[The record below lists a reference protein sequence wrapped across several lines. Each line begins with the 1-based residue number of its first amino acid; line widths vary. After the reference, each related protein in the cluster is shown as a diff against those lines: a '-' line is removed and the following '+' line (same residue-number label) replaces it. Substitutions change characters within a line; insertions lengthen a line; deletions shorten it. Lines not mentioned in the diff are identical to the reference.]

1 MKVAVKKLKI
11 EDPAKVQMLVGEN
24 IDAIE
29 PGLVVLDSCLLL
41 GNATIDVIGLD
52 TNGALVLIVTGLT
65 ADEEML
71 LKAVEAYSWC
81 REYPESLERLYPTC
95 VVSEGRPP
103 RLLFVVERMPE
114 AFHRKIK
121 QLGFPEVDGVEF
133 RLLDVEGGPAVYFES
148 VLRLRRNAPAP
159 AAAPASEMP
168 VTEMPSAA
176 DNVIAM
182 NGPVAARATS
192 LKLQKLAG
200 QSAEPVI
207 TPRASERP
215 VAAPREPAAVVSM
228 VSRQSA
234 RPRVEPLPSQP
245 EPVLVPGPLIV
256 TPEPVI
262 ATPEPVVVAPGPM
275 IVTPEPVVLPK
286 AAAEPEPDLDDQLQ
300 SYLAAFQLG
309 DAAADAT
316 KSAIAPVVASEPDLI
331 VHPDPIVAPALESVA
346 GAETGLIVMDEP
358 EAELIV
364 VDEPEPI
371 DFVAESIVAAGEA
384 VPSVNSAS
392 STGVP
397 QPKGERS
404 ARNLPELSLRPSA
417 PITVPRPAPL
427 AKPAA
432 AASVAEP
439 HEARVSFKDLA
450 GALLGGA
457 DLAAPATPIAAAI
470 EPADGELE
478 AQAPADLVI
487 EPEGE
492 AATPGATTLPQ
503 GMDGLK
509 FPSDGVL
516 TRQWM
521 EFLSQVSTK

>member
-95 VVSEGRPP
+95 VVSEARPP

-148 VLRLRRNAPAP
+148 VLRLRRNAPAEP
-159 AAAPASEMP
+159 AAASRSEMPASEMP
-168 VTEMPSAA
+168 ASMAPVSEMVSAA

-192 LKLQKLAG
+192 LKLQKLVN

-207 TPRASERP
+207 TSRASERK
-215 VAAPREPAAVVSM
+215 VAAPREAAAVVSM
-228 VSRQSA
+228 VSRQAA
-234 RPRVEPLPSQP
+234 RPRVEPMPLSQSEPVLDAAPAVVPQP

-262 ATPEPVVVAPGPM
+262 ATPERVVVAPGPT
-275 IVTPEPVVLPK
+275 IVTPEPIVLPK
-286 AAAEPEPDLDDQLQ
+286 AAAAPARTSDDREADLTDQLQ

-309 DAAADAT
+309 DAAAAAT
-316 KSAIAPVVASEPDLI
+316 KPAIAPVAAAEPKLI
-331 VHPDPIVAPALESVA
+331 VHPDPTVVPALE
-346 GAETGLIVMDEP
+346 AETDLIVMDEP

-364 VDEPEPI
+364 VDEPEPL
-371 DFVAESIVAAGEA
+371 DFVAESIVAPSEA
-384 VPSVNSAS
+384 
-392 STGVP
+392 
-397 QPKGERS
+397 
-404 ARNLPELSLRPSA
+404 
-417 PITVPRPAPL
+417 ITAPRPAPAVTPL

-432 AASVAEP
+432 AATVVEP
-439 HEARVSFKDLA
+439 NKARVSFKDLA
-450 GALLGGA
+450 GALLGSP
-457 DLAAPATPIAAAI
+457 DPVEAAL
-470 EPADGELE
+470 EPAGSGLE
-478 AQAPADLVI
+478 AEEPADLVI
-487 EPEGE
+487 DPERE
-492 AATPGATTLPQ
+492 AATPAATTLPQ
-503 GMDGLK
+503 QFDGLK

-521 EFLSQVSTK
+521 EFLSQMSTK

>member
-121 QLGFPEVDGVEF
+121 QLGFPEVDVVEF
-133 RLLDVEGGPAVYFES
+133 RFLDVEGGPAVYFES

-159 AAAPASEMP
+159 AAAPRSEMP
-168 VTEMPSAA
+168 VSEMPSAA

-192 LKLQKLAG
+192 LKVGKLAG

-256 TPEPVI
+256 TPDPVI

-275 IVTPEPVVLPK
+275 IVTPEPIVLPK
-286 AAAEPEPDLDDQLQ
+286 AAAEPEPAHTSDDREADLADQLQ

-309 DAAADAT
+309 DATAAAT
-316 KSAIAPVVASEPDLI
+316 KSAIAPVVASEPDLV

-364 VDEPEPI
+364 VDEPEPL
-371 DFVAESIVAAGEA
+371 DFVAASIVAASEA
-384 VPSVNSAS
+384 
-392 STGVP
+392 

-432 AASVAEP
+432 AGAAGQP
-439 HEARVSFKDLA
+439 HKARVSFKDLA

-457 DLAAPATPIAAAI
+457 DPAAPAPPIEAAL

-478 AQAPADLVI
+478 AEAPADLVI

-492 AATPGATTLPQ
+492 VAPTLPQ

-521 EFLSQVSTK
+521 EFLSQMSTK

>member
-1 MKVAVKKLKI
+1 M
-11 EDPAKVQMLVGEN
+11 
-24 IDAIE
+24 
-29 PGLVVLDSCLLL
+29 
-41 GNATIDVIGLD
+41 
-52 TNGALVLIVTGLT
+52 TGLT

-121 QLGFPEVDGVEF
+121 QLGFPEVDVVEF
-133 RLLDVEGGPAVYFES
+133 RFLDVEGGPAVYFES

-159 AAAPASEMP
+159 AAAPRSEMP
-168 VTEMPSAA
+168 MSEMPSAA

-192 LKLQKLAG
+192 LKVQKLAG

-215 VAAPREPAAVVSM
+215 VAAPREPAAVVS
-228 VSRQSA
+228 VASRQSA

-275 IVTPEPVVLPK
+275 IVTPEPIVLPK
-286 AAAEPEPDLDDQLQ
+286 AVAEPEPAHTSDDREADLADQLQ

-309 DAAADAT
+309 DATAAAT
-316 KSAIAPVVASEPDLI
+316 KSAIAPVVTSEPDL
-331 VHPDPIVAPALESVA
+331 V
-346 GAETGLIVMDEP
+346 VMDEP

-364 VDEPEPI
+364 VDEPEPL
-371 DFVAESIVAAGEA
+371 DFVAESIVAASEA
-384 VPSVNSAS
+384 
-392 STGVP
+392 

-432 AASVAEP
+432 AGSAGEP
-439 HEARVSFKDLA
+439 HKARVSFKDLA

-457 DLAAPATPIAAAI
+457 DPAAPAPPIEAAL

-478 AQAPADLVI
+478 AEAPADLVI

-492 AATPGATTLPQ
+492 VAPTLPQ

-521 EFLSQVSTK
+521 EFLSQMSTK